1 MKMQLAGRIFASFLA
16 VLAVLLFSIFS
27 LNAEDAH
34 KEHEGHHGDQEATTD
49 QVRCAMDG
57 MMMKA
62 SAMVKVEQNGKAY
75 YFCNDMQAEMFKA
88 NPDKYLQTV
97 SVGSLT
103 FDVNVLTV
111 DAYKMMMSHMGMGGM
126 IKADEI
132 KGKTHYISVYP
143 TQEHGEIALGNVKVA
158 VQTQEHA
165 EMVLGDV
172 KVAVQ
177 ITNTEGET
185 RMALLKYSKMTH
197 TYAGFVVMPK
207 GEEHEVRIRVT
218 SPVLKI
224 SL

>member
-1 MKMQLAGRIFASFLA
+1 MKMQLAGRIFASFFA

-34 KEHEGHHGDQEATTD
+34 KEHEGHHNDQEAATD
-49 QVRCAMDG
+49 KVRCAMDG

-88 NPDKYLQTV
+88 NPSKFLQTV

-126 IKADEI
+126 VKADEI
-132 KGKTHYISVYP
+132 KGKTHYFSIYP
-143 TQEHGEIALGNVKVA
+143 MHDHGEIALG
-158 VQTQEHA
+158 
-165 EMVLGDV
+165 DV
-172 KVAVQ
+172 KLAIQV
-177 ITNTEGET
+177 TNTEGET

-197 TYAGFVVMPK
+197 TYAGFIVMPK

-218 SPVLKI
+218 SPAVKI